1 MPTATPAWKRSEQ
14 YVAAGAGRSLGIVGY
29 DRDSLAQRL
38 IRHVFLSLLAL
49 RQRPFAPSGFRR
61 LSSLLWAPP
70 TPSPSSPQCY
80 CLPLQALQLDPS
92 LGWASQI
99 PDCSFRARC
108 PTIPRKVPVGVSVI
122 FSPPGCWLPF
132 PRGSW
137 PLSSFLVSRLSYA
150 GSLSLRLALSLSRG
164 SKRPVSQP
172 PALAASCLMTLYMA
186 NSFHLA
192 RTTKLPLALRRRA
205 RGRLLNFRV

>member
-1 MPTATPAWKRSEQ
+1 MSGRASRNESEPAYE
-14 YVAAGAGRSLGIVGY
+14 SLVDASINQF
-29 DRDSLAQRL
+29 S
-38 IRHVFLSLLAL
+38 VFLSLLAL
-49 RQRPFAPSGFRR
+49 RQGPFAPSGFRR

-92 LGWASQI
+92 LGWASQV

-108 PTIPRKVPVGVSVI
+108 PTLPRKVPVGVSVI

-132 PRGSW
+132 RRGSW

-150 GSLSLRLALSLSRG
+150 GSLSLRLTCS
-164 SKRPVSQP
+164 P
-172 PALAASCLMTLYMA
+172 PDTPAPLPGLTLVRLHAEQAIYTV
-186 NSFHLA
+186 NSFQFT
-192 RTTKLPLALRRRA
+192 RST
-205 RGRLLNFRV
+205 RLTLVTDREGP